1 MISSNNRQARSQWPE
16 HSWSKRRMTPSP
28 YPCLP
33 CRTSALDQSSLFTSP
48 ASGRPG
54 RSSRGWPA
62 ALKRPSP
69 PSIINI
75 LRCTNKLKAIGSSA
89 EIRGCRPI
97 GRWRNG
103 LTLSQ
108 RRSPSVTGRIGMMSG
123 PGSGEASRWDSRP
136 DQVLV
141 RVVRRSKQRRRLA
154 AVLRASGTGCVM
166 SSVRCV
172 VCVGFRGVLG
182 LATGLALLPVMNNA
196 AGAHGYHRYYYRH
209 PARAYEA
216 YAPPAASIVVDGNT
230 GEVLHSSNAD
240 GSRHPA
246 SLTKIMTLYL
256 LFERL
261 DAGKI
266 RLDSQLRVSEHA
278 AEQAPTKLGL
288 RPGQTIAVE
297 DAIKAVVTKS
307 ANDAAV
313 AIAENLGGGEEDQFA
328 ELMTQKAHALGMSH
342 TTYVN
347 ASGLPDDAQ
356 VTTARDQALLGRAIQ
371 ERFPHYYKYFSTEEF
386 VYHGSAMRNHN
397 HLLGVVGGVDGIKT
411 GYTRASGF
419 NLVTSV
425 HRDGRYIVAV
435 VLGGRSAGERD
446 AHMRELIGA
455 HIREASLQRTAPA
468 AEKFASRGEFAA
480 RNEPASRS
488 EVEVSTAAKVQQRSR
503 AEATVSNAAA
513 EARASLGT
521 SEPIHPVLVRT
532 ITYRTAPPQTAAL
545 APMPVLVPTSGS
557 PSQGAVSTASRR
569 IPATEPAQ
577 GSIVVASTEPPVV
590 ATAA

>member
-1 MISSNNRQARSQWPE
+1 
-16 HSWSKRRMTPSP
+16 
-28 YPCLP
+28 
-33 CRTSALDQSSLFTSP
+33 
-48 ASGRPG
+48 
-54 RSSRGWPA
+54 
-62 ALKRPSP
+62 
-69 PSIINI
+69 
-75 LRCTNKLKAIGSSA
+75 
-89 EIRGCRPI
+89 
-97 GRWRNG
+97 
-103 LTLSQ
+103 
-108 RRSPSVTGRIGMMSG
+108 
-123 PGSGEASRWDSRP
+123 
-136 DQVLV
+136 
-141 RVVRRSKQRRRLA
+141 
-154 AVLRASGTGCVM
+154 M

-172 VCVGFRGVLG
+172 VSVGFRGVFG
-182 LATGLALLPVMNNA
+182 LAAGLALLPVLSNS
-196 AGAHGYHRYYYRH
+196 AGAHGYYHRYYRH
-209 PARAYEA
+209 AARASAEA
-216 YAPPAASIVVDGNT
+216 YSPPTASIVVDGNT

-266 RLDSQLRVSEHA
+266 RLDTQLRVSAHA

-288 RPGQTIAVE
+288 KPGQTIAVE

-313 AIAENLGGGEEDQFA
+313 TIAENLGGGEEEQFA

-371 ERFPHYYKYFSTEEF
+371 ERFPRYYKYFSTEEF

-397 HLLGVVGGVDGIKT
+397 HLLGMVGGVDGIKT

-455 HIREASLQRTAPA
+455 HMREASLQRTAPA
-468 AEKFASRGEFAA
+468 AEKFASRGELAA
-480 RNEPASRS
+480 RNELAPRS
-488 EVEVSTAAKVQQRSR
+488 EVEASTVAKAVQRSR

-532 ITYRTAPPQTAAL
+532 VTYRTAPPQTAAL

-557 PSQGAVSTASRR
+557 PTQGAISAPSRR
-569 IPATEPAQ
+569 ISVAEPAQ
-577 GSIVVASTEPPVV
+577 DSIVVASTEPPVV
-590 ATAA
+590 ATTVKAEPSKVEPAREEPLAPPPSTSPHARGGWLIQVGAYEGESEAKEHLNAAQLKIPGILASADPFTERVQKGEKTYYRARFVGLDKPAAEAACKLLKRSEIECMAVKN